1 MDPLLMETFPVRSVK
16 GKIIATLSFELSG
29 EETGADHQILLE
41 TVYMLLVSDYDPQ
54 KPFVYRPLFS
64 QDGIL
69 AVNERGQIIYA
80 NSAAVNIYRV
90 LGVGRLLDRRIHE
103 RALHLK

>member
-1 MDPLLMETFPVRSVK
+1 METFPVRTAK
-16 GKIIATLSFELSG
+16 GKILAVLSFELSG

-54 KPFVYRPLFS
+54 NALVYRPVFS

-80 NSAAVNIYRV
+80 NAAAAGIYR
-90 LGVGRLLDRRIHE
+90 L
-103 RALHLK
+103 